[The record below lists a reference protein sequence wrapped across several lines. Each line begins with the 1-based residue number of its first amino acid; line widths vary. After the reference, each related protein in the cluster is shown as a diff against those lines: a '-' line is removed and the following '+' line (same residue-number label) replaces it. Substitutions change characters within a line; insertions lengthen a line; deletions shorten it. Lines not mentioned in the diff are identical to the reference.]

1 MKTRPN
7 FIDYIRRFGV
17 LAGII
22 LSGVPARANPISMPE
37 KSVTLEISFTI
48 AIAILLEVICIWLI
62 LRCSRR
68 PRFFILWL
76 IGMHLLTYP
85 SFLGLLWLL
94 QDMRPAFAV
103 VSGEGLVVL
112 IEGGLI
118 YLICRF
124 AAPVK
129 SELTA
134 PSIAKCWLASFIGNV
149 CSAAAFPLLLA
160 TYEYV
165 VSS

>member
-1 MKTRPN
+1 MKLHPT
-7 FIDYIRRFGV
+7 FSDYVLRLGV

-22 LSGVPARANPISMPE
+22 LLGISANANPISMPE
-37 KSVTLEISFTI
+37 KSVTSEISFTI

-62 LRCSRR
+62 LRRSRK

-103 VSGEGLVVL
+103 ASGEGLVVL

-124 AAPVK
+124 AAPTK

-134 PSIAKCWLASFIGNV
+134 PSIAKCWLASFIGNI

-160 TYEYV
+160 TYEHI